1 MFPMPDL
8 LIRDV
13 PAEDLER
20 IDARA
25 AQLKISRTEYLRR
38 RLHQEASR
46 PSAPV
51 TSADMRRFATRFSDL
66 EDPEVMR
73 RAWS

>member
-1 MFPMPDL
+1 MPDV

-13 PAEDLER
+13 PAEDLAR
-20 IDARA
+20 IDAHA
-25 AQLKISRTEYLRR
+25 ARLKLSRTEYLRR
-38 RLHQEASR
+38 RLHQEAAR
-46 PSAPV
+46 PSTPV
-51 TSADMRRFATRFSDL
+51 TAADLQRFASRFSDL

>member
-1 MFPMPDL
+1 MPDV

-13 PAEDLER
+13 PAEDLAR
-20 IDARA
+20 IDALA
-25 AQLKISRTEYLRR
+25 ARLKISRTEYLRR
-38 RLHQEASR
+38 RLHQAAH
-46 PSAPV
+46 PSSPV
-51 TSADMRRFATRFSDL
+51 TAADLQQFASRFSDL

>member
-1 MFPMPDL
+1 MPDV

-13 PAEDLER
+13 PAEDLAR
-20 IDARA
+20 IDALA

-38 RLHQEASR
+38 RLHQEAAR
-46 PSAPV
+46 PAAPV
-51 TSADMRRFATRFSDL
+51 TTADLQRFAARFSDL

>member
-1 MFPMPDL
+1 MPDV

-13 PAEDLER
+13 PAEDLAR
-20 IDARA
+20 IDALA
-25 AQLKISRTEYLRR
+25 AGLKLSRTEYLRR
-38 RLHQEASR
+38 RLHQEAAR

-51 TSADMRRFATRFSDL
+51 TSVDLQRFAARFSDL

>member
-1 MFPMPDL
+1 VTDL

-13 PAEDLER
+13 PAEDLAR
-20 IDARA
+20 IDALA
-25 AQLKISRTEYLRR
+25 AGLKLSRTEYLRR
-38 RLHQEASR
+38 RLHQEATHAST
-46 PSAPV
+46 PV
-51 TSADMRRFATRFSDL
+51 TSADLQRFAARFSDL

>member
-1 MFPMPDL
+1 MPDV

-13 PAEDLER
+13 PAEDLAR
-20 IDARA
+20 IDAQA
-25 AQLKISRTEYLRR
+25 ARLKLSRTEYLRR

-46 PSAPV
+46 PSIPV
-51 TSADMRRFATRFSDL
+51 TTADLQRFAARFGDL

>member
-1 MFPMPDL
+1 MPDV

-13 PAEDLER
+13 RAEDLAR
-20 IDARA
+20 IDALA
-25 AQLKISRTEYLRR
+25 AGLKLSRTEYLRR

-46 PSAPV
+46 LSTPV
-51 TSADMRRFATRFSDL
+51 TSTDLQRFRSRFSDL
-66 EDPEVMR
+66 EDSEVMR

>member
-1 MFPMPDL
+1 MPDV

-13 PAEDLER
+13 SAEDLAR
-20 IDARA
+20 IDAA
-25 AQLKISRTEYLRR
+25 AARLKLSRTEYLRR
-38 RLHQEASR
+38 RLHHEAARS
-46 PSAPV
+46 STPV
-51 TSADMRRFATRFSDL
+51 TSADLRRFAARFSDL

>member
-1 MFPMPDL
+1 MPDI

-13 PAEDLER
+13 PAEDLAR
-20 IDARA
+20 IDAHA
-25 AQLKISRTEYLRR
+25 ARLQLSRTEYLRR
-38 RLHQEASR
+38 RIHQDAGR
-46 PSAPV
+46 PTAPV
-51 TSADMRRFATRFSDL
+51 TAADFERFAARFSDL